1 MRSYFISF
9 AITQDPNKSPS
20 GSAQIPP
27 WQQYRSDE
35 PNIMWVGESEMQ
47 TISDPDLSAQCEF
60 FQLGRELNPK
70 EWPQW

>member
-1 MRSYFISF
+1 
-9 AITQDPNKSPS
+9 
-20 GSAQIPP
+20 
-27 WQQYRSDE
+27 
-35 PNIMWVGESEMQ
+35 MWVGESEMQ